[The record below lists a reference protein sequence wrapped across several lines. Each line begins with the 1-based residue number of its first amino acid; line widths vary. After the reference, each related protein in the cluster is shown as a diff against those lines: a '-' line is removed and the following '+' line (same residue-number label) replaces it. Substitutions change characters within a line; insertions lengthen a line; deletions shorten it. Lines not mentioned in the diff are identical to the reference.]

1 MRVAIDSVIFQ
12 IQKGR
17 PLGISRIW
25 RELLPEL
32 VAISPDIEFAFYERA
47 GAPFPF
53 QVQGSR
59 RNSLP
64 PYSWGEEV
72 VRNIHADLFLSTYY
86 TYAEGIPNLLYV
98 YDMIPEHLGWSGLEW
113 DAKGKALEHAD
124 KIVTMSLSTMDAFPL
139 TYGLLAKWRGV
150 VPGGVNLE
158 AFHPASLEEIQRF
171 RAEADLRGEFVL
183 LVGRRWH
190 YKNGDTIF
198 RALKDLPFP
207 PSVLLAGGE
216 AGIPPEA
223 RGLNVIYSE
232 SLDDDELRAAYS
244 AAMCLYYPSSLE
256 GFGLP
261 VLEAMACG
269 CPVIVGPA
277 PATRAFAVGLHLD
290 HPDDPECVRTLL
302 KKSMDVEIRAS
313 LITQGL
319 ERAQAYTWR
328 TAAEQMRKAI
338 LQ

>member
-12 IQKGR
+12 LQKGR

-32 VAISPDIEFAFYERA
+32 MAISPDIEFAFYERA

-53 QVQGSR
+53 KIPDNR

-64 PYSWGEEV
+64 PYTWGEEA
-72 VRNIHADLFLSTYY
+72 VRHIHADLFISTYY
-86 TYAEGIPNLLYV
+86 TYAEGISNLLYV
-98 YDMIPEHLGWSGLEW
+98 YDMIPEQLGWAGLEW
-113 DAKGKALEHAD
+113 DAKRKVLEHAD
-124 KIVTMSLSTMDAFPL
+124 KIVAMSETTLDSLRRHPGMA
-139 TYGLLAKWRGV
+139 AKIVGV
-150 VPGGVNLE
+150 VSGGVNLN
-158 AFHPASLEEIQRF
+158 AFHPAPLEEMQQF
-171 RAEADLRGEFVL
+171 RQATDLRGGFIL
-183 LVGRRWH
+183 LVGRRGH
-190 YKNGDTIF
+190 YKNGNTIF
-198 RALKDLPFP
+198 PALANLPFP
-207 PSVLLAGGE
+207 PAILLAGGE
-216 AGIPPEA
+216 AEIPPKPETIDVVYA
-223 RGLNVIYSE
+223 E

-277 PATRAFAVGLHLD
+277 VATRAFAVGLSLE
-290 HPDDPECVRTLL
+290 DPEDPEHVRTLL

-319 ERAQAYTWR
+319 QRAQHYTWR
-328 TAAEQMRKAI
+328 AAAEQMRKAI
-338 LQ
+338 LS